1 MFLQDLQA
9 TFRVISCNPSTW
21 LGWIVARQ
29 PPLSQCFVHFYLT
42 TLGHGGSA
50 FPVSLTNH
58 TDLCAGF
65 DRAGM
70 VTLIVKLSSHRLHAQ
85 MRETKCLVPSSWF
98 HGWGWGGGCYPFLH
112 GILGCQ
118 VKGTRQ
124 VQAPVGPGKR
134 RPGKVEPIFFT
145 VQMAMATCWNMLKK
159 YVKLL
164 PPGKQRWQWKAHH
177 V

>member
-85 MRETKCLVPSSWF
+85 MRETKCLV
-98 HGWGWGGGCYPFLH
+98 GGGVTHSCMGFWDVKSRGPARFRHQLDQAKGDLEKWSLFFLLSKWPWQHVETCWKNMLSCYPL
-112 GILGCQ
+112 
-118 VKGTRQ
+118 VNKG
-124 VQAPVGPGKR
+124 GNGK
-134 RPGKVEPIFFT
+134 PIMCRCLT
-145 VQMAMATCWNMLKK
+145 
-159 YVKLL
+159 
-164 PPGKQRWQWKAHH
+164 
-177 V
+177 